1 MADEDLGLRPLET
14 SDDSDLGL
22 RSLDAPTSA
31 PSPTLTTAARIVPTI
46 VGAVGGSLLGP
57 WGTAGGGALGSA
69 LGELI
74 AQKMEERSSP
84 GQVALSAALGAI
96 PGIPLAK
103 GLSTAAR
110 LGIRAAE
117 GGGIAGAGQIASN
130 VIEGQPAL
138 ASVPTAVGTG
148 LPLGALGGVVER
160 ALLNRTHTTG
170 LPINPN
176 QTTPEGFRPLGV
188 QEELFPVVDQR
199 PAMAAR
205 IAALEAQQKTLKSD
219 LKFKTAEPGTQRAL
233 DLDIPPT
240 VDPQMNAPALPKP
253 FVLEQSELSE
263 LIKLSRTSGDDA
275 VKYMERLRALR
286 GPASAQAPYLTQL
299 GSRISGATQAF
310 MPESAQDLGHKA
322 ALMFKGIAQESS
334 KTIEDLGIRGKELVR
349 RTNVAYDNFNAQ
361 RAAAIDGPQGVA
373 YVAGKERLNLTPA
386 ERRNVFDVREGTASA
401 MNPRVSH
408 VAQLIEAQQQA
419 VAQRAQR
426 LELTISDP
434 VTREAVPWQ
443 ARPNFMPH
451 FTDWDR
457 VMGDKARKTR
467 AITEIQQQET
477 KLQGRAVTAVE
488 AEDILKQMR
497 RHSRQEY
504 GHLEI
509 ARRYSL
515 TDHEHDA
522 IAAHTRYMN
531 DALKRLNEVEQFGPK
546 FEKARDLVAGLG
558 QETGDDASMWMAK
571 TYLEK
576 VTGKNLYG
584 EDVNPLLGPL
594 SSAVRG
600 IQTGLKLGQAVI
612 ANASQSVMTDMVVGH
627 GNLVR
632 GFQAARTQ
640 HGKEFG
646 RLAGA
651 TIDQTMRD
659 MESTIGRNPFAN
671 AVLKY
676 TGFTSVEQ
684 YNRMLAANSGRA
696 FAQDLVEKLRT
707 GTPGTGDELKRHLR
721 KMGIEPMD
729 VVGRGYK
736 LTLDEELKAARS
748 VIQRTQFSVRP
759 QDLPLFWTGPFGSL
773 VTQFSS
779 FGFKAAKAINDDLLH
794 EAYKGNFKPLARMAL
809 LAPIAGEV
817 VRDVQHFTKGKEQ
830 KDRPTGLARLAD
842 NASGVGAF
850 GLFADAAISG
860 SRGELGVARRIM
872 GPTVSDAAVFGG
884 AVLSGNWKQLGKQTA
899 QNVPVI
905 GSPLRN
911 ALFPPKEED

>member
-1 MADEDLGLRPLET
+1 MADEDLGLRPLEI
-14 SDDSDLGL
+14 SDDADLGL
-22 RSLDAPTSA
+22 RSLDAPSTSHPILA
-31 PSPTLTTAARIVPTI
+31 AAARIVPTI
-46 VGAVGGSLLGP
+46 A
-57 WGTAGGGALGSA
+57 GTVGGALLPIPGGAIAGGAAGSA
-69 LGELI
+69 LGELL
-74 AQKMEERSSP
+74 AQKLEGRSSP
-84 GQVALSAALGAI
+84 AQIALSAALGAI
-96 PGIPLAK
+96 PGLPLAK

-117 GGGIAGAGQIASN
+117 GAGIAGVGQTASN
-130 VIEGQPAL
+130 VIEGRPVL
-138 ASVPTAVGTG
+138 ENVPSAVGIG
-148 LPLGALGGVVER
+148 LPLGAVGGLVER
-160 ALLNRTHTTG
+160 ALLNRTHTAG

-240 VDPQMNAPALPKP
+240 IDPLMNAPALPKP
-253 FVLEQSELSE
+253 FILEQNELSE

-275 VKYMERLRALR
+275 VKYMERLRELR
-286 GPASAQAPYLTQL
+286 GPPSAQAPYLSKV
-299 GSRISGATQAF
+299 GARIADFTESFAPA
-310 MPESAQDLGHKA
+310 SAQDLGHKA

-334 KTIEDLGIRGKELVR
+334 KAIESLGLRGKELVR
-349 RTNVAYDNFNAQ
+349 RTNAAYDNFDSQ

-386 ERRNVFDVREGTASA
+386 ERRNVTEVREGTAPA
-401 MNPRVSH
+401 LNPRVSH

-426 LELTISDP
+426 LNLTISDP
-434 VTREAVPWQ
+434 ITRAEVPWQ
-443 ARPNFMPH
+443 ARPDFMPH

-457 VMGDKARKTR
+457 VLNDKARKVR

-477 KLQGRAVTAVE
+477 RLQGRPVTAVE
-488 AEDILKQMR
+488 AEDIIKQMR
-497 RHSRQEY
+497 KHSRREY

-515 TDHEHDA
+515 TDYEHDA
-522 IAAHTRYMN
+522 IATHTRYMN

-546 FEKARDLVAGLG
+546 FEVARNLVSELG

-584 EDVNPLLGPL
+584 EEVNPLLGPL

-612 ANASQSVMTDMVVGH
+612 ANASQSTMTDMVVGH

-659 MESTIGRNPFAN
+659 METTVGRNAFAS

-676 TGFTSVEQ
+676 TGFTAVEQ

-696 FAQDLVEKLRT
+696 FAQDLVEKMRT
-707 GTPGTGDELKRHLR
+707 AVPGTGEEFKRHLR

-736 LTLDEELKAARS
+736 LTLDEEIKAARS
-748 VIQRTQFSVRP
+748 IIKRTQFTVRP

-794 EAYKGNFKPLARMAL
+794 EAYKGNFKPLARLAL
-809 LAPIAGEV
+809 LAPIVGEG
-817 VRDVQHFTKGKEQ
+817 VRDVQQFTKGKKQE
-830 KDRPTGLARLAD
+830 DRPEGLLRIAD
-842 NASGVGAF
+842 NMAAIGAF

-872 GPTVSDAAVFGG
+872 GPSISDAAIVGG
-884 AVLSGNWKQLGKQTA
+884 AVASGNWKQLGKQTA
-899 QNVPVI
+899 QNVPAI
-905 GSPLRN
+905 GSPLRQ
-911 ALFPPKEED
+911 ALFPPEDED